1 MLARARCI
9 RGARCN
15 HQRFRSARLR
25 RSSHLAPS
33 LARSR
38 SRPRN
43 RQVSLLVRNG
53 ADLGVRDS
61 GGANAFHYAASEG
74 HIKALAPLIAAAKDE
89 GAGSLA
95 RYLAQGD
102 AKRYTRAYA
111 RARAGPRAR
120 TRASAPSLALS
131 VPTCMCS
138 SFAHPTPLLALLAL
152 PPSLLPPPITAALH
166 WAAQYGGGAP
176 EAARMLL
183 KAGAKVDA
191 RAVKCVLKSAT
202 CLRSPRNGA
211 RRFTA
216 SPARPHAR

>member
-1 MLARARCI
+1 
-9 RGARCN
+9 
-15 HQRFRSARLR
+15 
-25 RSSHLAPS
+25 
-33 LARSR
+33 
-38 SRPRN
+38 
-43 RQVSLLVRNG
+43 VSLLVRHG

-89 GAGSLA
+89 GGGSLA

-111 RARAGPRAR
+111 RAGSRLR
-120 TRASAPSLALS
+120 
-131 VPTCMCS
+131 
-138 SFAHPTPLLALLAL
+138 AHPPLSFSLSLLVLAGARAISLTRRPLLAS
-152 PPSLLPPPITAALH
+152 PHPHSPSAALH

-191 RAVKCVLKSAT
+191 RAVKCV
-202 CLRSPRNGA
+202 
-211 RRFTA
+211 
-216 SPARPHAR
+216 